1 LTQGW
6 QALGW
11 DLIPTWHSFRLP
23 ISMADKY
30 HSHLWPGVPLAL
42 GAAAAFGVSTPLAKS
57 LLGSIDPW
65 IMAGLLYLGSGFG
78 LSVLI
83 AIRMLTGST
92 PGEAKLTRG
101 DLPWLAG
108 TILFGG
114 VLGPVLLLF
123 GLNLTDA
130 ASASLLLNLE
140 AVFTLLLAWIA
151 FREHVD
157 KRLFI
162 GAVAIVAGA
171 MLLSWQGDIGKF
183 SWGAILIALACL
195 SWAID
200 NNLTRKISALDP
212 FVLAAIK
219 GLAAGSVNT
228 SLALSSGTHWPAFIN
243 LAGAMSLGFV
253 SYGLGLVLF
262 IFALRYLGTA
272 RTGAYYGTAPFI
284 GAILAAIILGT
295 PLTAII
301 LIAGLF
307 MAFGAWLHLAERHE
321 HEHMHAEMEHD
332 HSHVHDAHH
341 QHDHSGEVN
350 EPHSHL
356 HRHKPLQHKHLHYPD
371 LHHRHGHN

>member
-1 LTQGW
+1 
-6 QALGW
+6 
-11 DLIPTWHSFRLP
+11 
-23 ISMADKY
+23 MADKS

-42 GAAAAFGVSTPLAKS
+42 GAAAFFGASTPLAKF

-65 IMAGLLYLGSGFG
+65 ILAGLLYLGSGLG

-83 AIRMLTGST
+83 AVHKITGATS
-92 PGEAKLTRG
+92 GEAGLTRS

-108 TILFGG
+108 TVFFGG

-140 AVFTLLLAWIA
+140 AVFTLLLAWIV

-157 KRLFI
+157 RRLFI

-171 MLLSWQGDIGKF
+171 MLLSWQDGIGTI

-195 SWAID
+195 AWGID
-200 NNLTRKISALDP
+200 NNLTRKISASDP
-212 FVLAAIK
+212 FVLAAVK

-228 SLALSSGTHWPAFIN
+228 VLAFSAGARWPELTN

-262 IFALRYLGTA
+262 IFALRHLGTA

-284 GAILAAIILGT
+284 GAIAAAIVLGT

-301 LIAGLF
+301 LVAGLL

-321 HEHMHAEMEHD
+321 HEHTHIEIEHE
-332 HSHVHDAHH
+332 HRHVHDAHH
-341 QHDHSGEVN
+341 NHIHEGEVT
-350 EPHSHL
+350 EAHSHW
-356 HRHKPLQHKHLHYPD
+356 HRHKPTRHKHPHYPD
-371 LHHRHGHN
+371 LHHRHTH

>member
-1 LTQGW
+1 
-6 QALGW
+6 
-11 DLIPTWHSFRLP
+11 
-23 ISMADKY
+23 MADNS

-42 GAAAAFGVSTPLAKS
+42 GAAVAFGASTPLAKF

-65 IMAGLLYLGSGFG
+65 IMAGLLYLGSGLG

-83 AIRMLTGST
+83 AIRKLTGT
-92 PGEAKLTRG
+92 TLEEAKLTRG
-101 DLPWLAG
+101 DFPWLAG

-114 VLGPVLLLF
+114 VFGPVLLLF

-140 AVFTLLLAWIA
+140 AVFTLLLAWIV
-151 FREHVD
+151 FREHLD
-157 KRLFI
+157 HRLFI
-162 GAVAIVAGA
+162 GALSIVAGA
-171 MLLSWQGDIGKF
+171 FLLSWQGDIGKF
-183 SWGAILIALACL
+183 SWGAILIALACV

-200 NNLTRKISALDP
+200 NNLTRKISASDP

-228 SLALSSGTHWPAFIN
+228 ALALSAGAHWPEFMN
-243 LAGAMSLGFV
+243 LSGAMLLGFV
-253 SYGLGLVLF
+253 SYGVGLVLF

-284 GAILAAIILGT
+284 GAIFASIILGT
-295 PLTAII
+295 PITAII

-321 HEHMHAEMEHD
+321 HEHIHTELEHD
-332 HSHVHDAHH
+332 HAHVHDEHH
-341 QHDHSGEVN
+341 QHTQEGEVT

-356 HRHKPLQHKHLHYPD
+356 HRHKPLRHKHPHYPD
-371 LHHRHGHN
+371 LHHRHGHG